1 MSLWTV
7 SHQTPLSM
15 GFSRQ
20 EHWSGLPFPSPGDL
34 PDSGIEPKSPA
45 LADGVYTTEPP
56 RKYVYIYI
64 YTHTHTHTHTHRN
77 MNLKGER
84 IKIQI
89 ELTVYFFMPLWII
102 FNFLREFHCTSNTT
116 EFKFKG
122 LCDLASAQLLEL
134 IF

>member
-1 MSLWTV
+1 MEV
-7 SHQTPLSM
+7 C
-15 GFSRQ
+15 
-20 EHWSGLPFPSPGDL
+20 
-34 PDSGIEPKSPA
+34 
-45 LADGVYTTEPP
+45 
-56 RKYVYIYI
+56 VYIYI
-64 YTHTHTHTHTHRN
+64 YTHRN
-77 MNLKGER
+77 MNLKEKR

-102 FNFLREFHCTSNTT
+102 FNFLREFHCTSGTT